1 VGRVADKELV
11 MRRRIGRLWGIAVAI
26 AMPALLMPVDAGA
39 IIGGELDGSKHP
51 NVGLIVA
58 LDQKGNLLDACTG
71 TLISQTVVLTAA
83 HCLAPGVQYKVS
95 FKPTLDLSGNNNR
108 FIGVAAIH
116 GNSTY
121 DVGVLVLARSANKV
135 YPGIKPALLPARGA
149 LDNYR
154 TKTPDPYFSHVGYGV
169 DRLAPPPDLIH
180 FTRRTSTSPLKK
192 VTNTLLYTQPGAHGE
207 GSICS
212 GDSGGPVF
220 SERVVVALGNFVNGH
235 CQGANGGPRLDIEP
249 TRRFLRTYVTVP

>member
-1 VGRVADKELV
+1 MGRRSA
-11 MRRRIGRLWGIAVAI
+11 RLWGIAVAVV
-26 AMPALLMPVDAGA
+26 MPVLLMPVDADA
-39 IIGGELDGSKHP
+39 IIGGEPDGSKHP

-58 LDQKGNLLDACTG
+58 LDQKGNLLEACTG
-71 TLISQTVVLTAA
+71 TLISRTVVLTAA
-83 HCLAPGVQYKVS
+83 HCLAPGVTYKVS
-95 FKPTLDLSGNNNR
+95 FKATPDLSGNKNR
-108 FIGVAAIH
+108 FLGVAAIH

-121 DVGVLVLARSANKV
+121 DVGVLVLARSADEF
-135 YPGIKPALLPARGA
+135 YPGIKPALLPAKAA

-154 TKTPDPYFSHVGYGV
+154 TKTPDPYFTHVGYGV
-169 DRLAPPPDLIH
+169 DRVAPSADLIH

-192 VTNTLLYTQPGAHGE
+192 VTNSLLYTQPGAHGE

-220 SERVVVALGNFVNGH
+220 SDNVVVALGNFVNGH

-249 TRRFLRTYVTVP
+249 TRSFLRKFGVV